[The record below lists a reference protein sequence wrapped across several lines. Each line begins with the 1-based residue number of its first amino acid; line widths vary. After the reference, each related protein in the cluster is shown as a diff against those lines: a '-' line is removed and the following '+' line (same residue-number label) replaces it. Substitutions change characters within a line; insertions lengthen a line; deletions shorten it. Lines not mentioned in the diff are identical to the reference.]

1 MLRAAVSFL
10 LFATVMVSSLLA
22 ATAAG
27 VARRPA
33 AAFASL
39 SACFGRAVPTTAF
52 ASFSTASSSGRIR
65 RSAQPFSSRARGL
78 ATMDTGSSTG
88 TAEGGEKQPERKKR
102 VLSGV
107 QPTGS
112 LHLGNYL
119 GAIRQWVKNQDEYE
133 SFFCVVDLHAI
144 TVRFSWWVGRL
155 MCRRMWLLVGKSV

>member
-1 MLRAAVSFL
+1 MPRAAVSFL
-10 LFATVMVSSLLA
+10 LFVTVMVNSLLA

-39 SACFGRAVPTTAF
+39 SSCFSRAVPTTAF
-52 ASFSTASSSGRIR
+52 ASFSPASSSSSRSRIR
-65 RSAQPFSSRARGL
+65 QNLWQRARGV
-78 ATMDTGSSTG
+78 ATMDAGTSAG

-144 TVRFSWWVGRL
+144 TVRFWGGGEEVGEQE
-155 MCRRMWLLVGKSV
+155 